1 MSLTNAKV
9 VAPNLTLDRAT
20 IELSNNTIHGKLA
33 AFSGVQG
40 EFVVAVIPSLNVSGY
55 GRTEEE
61 AAESLK
67 ENLDTFC
74 EDLFALPEADRYAAL
89 KDLGWERNPYFKN
102 QMSNSLVDEDG
113 VLKNFDQ
120 PDKVKKLTIQNA

>member
-9 VAPNLTLDRAT
+9 MAPNLTLDQET

-67 ENLDTFC
+67 ENLDTFFQ
-74 EDLFALPEADRYAAL
+74 DLFALPEANRFAEL
-89 KDLGWERNPYFKN
+89 KDLGWERDPLFKN
-102 QMSNSLVDEDG
+102 QISISFVDEGG
-113 VLKNFDQ
+113 VLKNFDL
-120 PDKVKKLTIQNA
+120 PDKVKKLTIQTR